1 MVLNKK
7 SSSFAPD
14 FKEIE
19 FKMNITKENVDA
31 LNAIVKVDIVADDYK
46 EKVTKVL
53 NDYRKTAN
61 IPGFRKGHVP
71 IGMVRNQYGKAIM
84 IDEVNKLLQESLNKF
99 LVEEKLDIL
108 GNPLPKV
115 NENFSWDAEQFSFEF
130 ELGLAPEFDIDLK
143 SNKVKSYNIVATD
156 ELIEKE
162 LENIQTR
169 YGKLIS
175 QEETKKESNVTGTFV
190 NEEKEINKKSTFLV
204 SDLKGKKNENKL
216 IGTKVGDVIQLDT
229 KKLFEDDHKLQ
240 NVLGISHDDVK
251 TLDVT
256 VTLTIE
262 EINITEKAEL
272 DQELFDKLF
281 SNGSIKTVTELKE
294 KIKEDAEKQ
303 FQQQAD
309 QQLLTAVTESLIEN
323 TKFDLPKEFL
333 QKWLQTAGEKELT
346 AEEAVSEYE
355 KSEKALRYQLIE
367 GKIMKDNDIK
377 VGYPELVAYAKEFIK
392 MQMAQFGN
400 TNPEEKE
407 LDDIAGRILSNQEE
421 ARRLQ
426 DQLVSQKLVSFFKE
440 KIEFDTKEVSYEEF
454 IKEVYKVDNKKK

>member
-1 MVLNKK
+1 
-7 SSSFAPD
+7 
-14 FKEIE
+14 
-19 FKMNITKENVDA
+19 MNITKENVDA

-46 EKVTKVL
+46 DKVTKVL
-53 NDYRKTAN
+53 KDYRKTAN

-71 IGMVRNQYGKAIM
+71 MGMVIKQYGKAVM

-115 NENFSWDAEQFSFEF
+115 DESFSWDAEQFSFEF
-130 ELGLAPEFDIDLK
+130 ELGLAPEFELDLK
-143 SNKVKSYNIVATD
+143 SNKVKSYNIVATE

-175 QEETKKESNVTGTFV
+175 QEKVEETSNVTGLFV
-190 NEEKEINKKSTFLV
+190 NEEKEINKKSTFSV
-204 SDLKGKKNENKL
+204 SDLKGKKNKEKL
-216 IGTKVGDVIQLDT
+216 VASKVGEVVVFDT

-240 NVLGISHDDVK
+240 NLLGVSKQDSEDLDVK
-251 TLDVT
+251 VNF
-256 VTLTIE
+256 TIE
-262 EINITEKAEL
+262 EINITEKAEF
-272 DQELFDKLF
+272 DQELFEKLF
-281 SNGSIKTVTELKE
+281 ADGSVKTVTELKE

-309 QQLLTAVTESLIEN
+309 QQLLNSVTETLVEN

-333 QKWLQTAGEKELT
+333 QKWLQTAGEKQLT
-346 AEEAVSEYE
+346 AEEATIEYE
-355 KSEKALRYQLIE
+355 KSEKRLRYQLIE
-367 GKIMKDNDIK
+367 GKIMKDHGIK
-377 VGYPELVAYAKEFIK
+377 VDYPELVEYAKGFVK

-400 TNPEEKE
+400 ANPEEKE

-426 DQLVSQKLVSFFKE
+426 EQLVSQKLVGFFKE
-440 KIEFDTKEVSYEEF
+440 NMEFDAKEVSYEEF
-454 IKEVYKVDNKKK
+454 IKEVYNVDANK